1 MKKRILSLILCLCLC
16 LSLLP
21 FSAFAEG
28 TEIKEIEVSGINVD
42 LKVDERP
49 EFTAALSDASA
60 TQMEIYRESWS
71 DLGQS
76 PPRAISSDYPDSKFV
91 IIAGHPYDY
100 GITFKA
106 KEGYFFS
113 KNTVLKYN
121 GETFPLKEGEHSLSD
136 EIGTGTGKF
145 GSLGVWLFFGY
156 VVPPVDDF
164 KALDLDLT
172 MGGFALT
179 PSQAWALGGAL
190 SAAAEV
196 DQVYLDMG
204 SKETKI
210 DLDKDGNY
218 DLLLKTTDVNSQAAS
233 LTMEVSTFS
242 LTEDYTLTLTKDALD
257 YAKEKL
263 GEPYAETIRF
273 HFQGEEIPYTLNL
286 SGDPVT
292 VSAPDFEPLMMTL
305 TDTAIN
311 NDITMDVD
319 GAQYDFDLDKDGQND
334 LRILVADDGN
344 SGEASLLETASFG
357 DSIDVKYPLKNA
369 MFNRG
374 FGDPFFTTVTVT
386 TKASEPAKDL
396 GDLTIDLSKDTT
408 VTLTQPSFAALQASL
423 SGLDSAVSKAEG
435 DVTRIDADKDGKFDL
450 KAEKQPDGGAL
461 VSLTEDCS
469 LTADAVLT
477 LTEEGIQTITAPEY
491 YKTVTVK
498 MPEAETLKD
507 LGDLTVDLS
516 KEKTVTV
523 TSAEYDAF
531 RASLTGLEA
540 KETVKSKTEGDVIS
554 VDLDKDGKFDIEVNG
569 ARAFSLTEDCSL
581 TKDTTITLSED
592 EIAAIDTAR
601 YMEYYKTI
609 TVKISGEAPGENPFT
624 DVKEG
629 DYFYDAVLWAFYADP
644 QVTDGMTDTTF
655 GPYLTVTRGQ
665 CVTFLWRAMGKPE
678 PTTDKTPFTDV
689 PADQYYYKAVL
700 WAVEKGITDGM
711 TDTTFEPN
719 TTLSTAHIIT
729 FLYRTLGIGTNGWY
743 QEAADWAATENLMEG
758 TNLTVDPK
766 VNCPRGAVVTFLYR
780 ELGME

>member
-1 MKKRILSLILCLCLC
+1 MKRRILSLALCLGLC

-42 LKVDERP
+42 LKADEKP
-49 EFTAALSDASA
+49 EFTAVLSDASA
-60 TQMEIYRESWS
+60 AQMEIYRESWS

-273 HFQGEEIPYTLNL
+273 QFQGEEIPYTLNL

-292 VSAPDFEPLMMTL
+292 ISDPDFNALMYTL
-305 TDTAIN
+305 TSAADN
-311 NDITMDVD
+311 GDIGLNWD
-319 GAQYDFDLDKDGQND
+319 GGQYDFDLDKDGQND
-334 LRILVADDGN
+334 IHIDVDDET
-344 SGEASLLETASFG
+344 SGKASLLENASFG
-357 DSIDVKYPLKNA
+357 DSIDVNLSLTAAVYHRTNGNPY
-369 MFNRG
+369 
-374 FGDPFFTTVTVT
+374 FTTVTVT
-386 TKASEPAKDL
+386 TKAPEPAKDL
-396 GDLTIDLSKDTT
+396 GELTIDLSKDAT
-408 VTLTQPSFAALQASL
+408 VTLTQPSFGALQATL
-423 SGLDSAVSKAEG
+423 SGLDPAMAKTEG
-435 DVTRIDADKDGKFDL
+435 TVTQIDADKDGKFDL
-450 KAEKQPDGGAL
+450 KAEKQPDGSAL

-498 MPEAETLKD
+498 VPEAETLKD

-678 PTTDKTPFTDV
+678 PTTDKNPFTDV